1 MRIINKMKA
10 VLVIAASLFSLS
22 FAASVAQGNYFI
34 QAGDEFTAG
43 QEITSVPGV
52 TLVMP
57 KYEQKS
63 DTEKETGAA
72 TATSNYADADFV
84 ASTGGNG
91 GNPVL
96 TDGVWHGTT
105 YTFKVEKD
113 GFILAGVVLNANKTL
128 VIKKND
134 TEDVLSTAKYNLPSA
149 AGGESQELDANS
161 QVAAKAYGV
170 VSFPVAAGNT
180 YNIHCNGSKMGFF
193 GFKFTEE
200 ELLAEE
206 EESDFLPTSELKFD
220 GATVLSFSNM
230 GLYGSAGTKANKI
243 VGAEDT
249 EAEDYAIQAAN
260 ASLMLETAPNVL
272 VNGASVKAI
281 ALPAGEQVV
290 ISLPQGMLATKLS
303 IIAFANVY
311 DSTAT
316 YRPTYFSEIN
326 GKEYTPE
333 TIDTLKSYRNF
344 ENPDTFVVACGE
356 LEQLT
361 LTAAGEQVA
370 FVAIVEAVSNP
381 YKVVEIEGTELLRNG
396 DFETWKDGLA
406 TYWASVKTTASN
418 GAALTKTD
426 DAYEGDAAIQITNA
440 SGNKRLAYRELKL
453 KPGTYYFSFMA
464 KAVKGAKKMPSI
476 QYGFVPSVD
485 GKVGNYVYQDTKTV
499 SSPNKWI
506 QYIDTLVFEND
517 TVINLLV
524 MSKKNTAD
532 VLVDAASL
540 KTENGGLISYLETF
554 EYEDNVS
561 FYVYEG
567 TKDTISFSVAPFGG
581 NVALASSNAAVAS
594 AAINAS
600 AIIVSA
606 LAPGKAAITA
616 SLDGVTKT
624 INYDVLEIG
633 TGIETEQNVQGAK
646 GVELVGKSYTV
657 DAAYVLGEIEN
668 GYETFV
674 TNGNA
679 DNTLTVNVKK
689 GAHIKS
695 IKIEAGANDEGLAE
709 SAAPI
714 TITAISIDGGDNI
727 LMPAEAGAKP
737 LTVVTKVI
745 GVPAYPAMTTILE
758 AENVKDNITFWFD
771 NTNVKANKA
780 VTFKY
785 TIVYEIPEIKLT
797 VSADTIQVDQTAEI
811 TAEVTPASYIK
822 SRGYSVVYALA
833 SDYAATISGN
843 VVTGVNE
850 GVAPVFAYLVNGT
863 DTAAV
868 AFKQVVVVAKPLP
881 PTPPTPPTPEAE
893 VAWKNL
899 GVVDFEDATTYLDG
913 WTFSGKSAPAQVE
926 TEDGKHYLSNYAS
939 GGAGTMTYTVSN
951 AKYLAADVWKVVFEY
966 NLYTSNSKESRLE
979 VKGVNNDLI
988 FYATNPSWSTNKV
1001 TVFDA
1006 AGTEIGQ
1013 IDGVSQNRDT
1023 RGKSDCVAPAH
1034 IVTLEGQADGIYL
1047 TISALDGT
1055 DEIAKVK
1062 VQDYDHVSAIYQ
1074 GLGNQLSAAAFN
1086 DITFYQAGV
1095 PCTTDVLVVD
1105 FEDATSYLDGWS
1117 FSGKSAPAQVETA
1130 DGKHYLSNYA
1140 SGGAGTMTY
1149 TVSNAK
1155 FLAAEGWDLVF
1166 EYNLYTSNSKES
1178 RLEVKGVNN
1187 DVIFYA
1193 TNPSWSTNK
1202 VTVFDAAGTELGQ
1215 IDGVSQNRDTRG
1227 KSDCVAPAHKI
1238 ALRGQADG
1246 IYLTITALDG
1256 TEEIAK
1262 VKVQEFDH
1270 VSAIY
1275 QGLGNQL
1282 SAAAFNDMI
1291 FSIDDVATWGDAV
1304 VVDFEDA
1311 VTYLDGWTF
1320 SGKSAPA
1327 QVETADGKHYLS
1339 NYASGGA
1346 GTMTYTVSNNKVLTV
1361 DEWNLKFEYN
1371 LYTSNSKESR
1381 LEVKGVN
1388 NDVIF
1393 YATNPSWSTNKVTVF
1408 DAAGTELGQIDGV
1421 SQNRDTRGKSDCV
1434 APAHIINLHGQA
1446 DGIYLTITALDGTE
1460 EIAKVK
1466 VQEFDHVSAI
1476 YQGLGNQLSAAA
1488 FNDIVF
1494 SVLAAGESLEK
1505 PKFTITGNTA
1515 SSNLVEI
1522 KTADEGAEIFY
1533 SVNGKDTTAYT
1544 AGFRVY
1550 ETSEISA
1557 WTTKNTGSEII
1568 KSDAANVTVTAGVVP
1583 APKYEVIAV
1592 DGLERTIKLSDDS
1605 ARTNIFYG
1613 IGSAPSV
1620 AYAEPFKT
1628 TAADSIFVVAT
1639 LKDLYTETVFNSE
1652 TVNAGVLA
1660 GSWIKLDTVM
1670 FKRVHFDAKPNAT
1683 AADTAMEADY
1693 AAKELSAWQVYLDPD
1708 QTLCNPEKKISL
1720 IYVTSDHKDT
1730 TALGTYN
1737 AGDTVYH
1744 IPYGGVFATAHADG
1758 YADSYGHV
1766 FFRPAPKLD
1775 TVMWIDFDTIAIRMG
1790 QGTGT
1795 VTLSANDH
1803 FVANGVEM
1811 APVTMV
1817 DSVVDVRFGVQNG
1830 TNWLSRNA
1838 WGGGGLY
1845 QYNGGYRSFGVS
1857 GVQAHQLV
1865 LVEYSGA
1872 IASTS
1877 ANLEENSSMSD
1888 GNVHVYNCIEA
1899 GNVQF
1904 SVERYQVIKRI
1915 GVLNSSDVVM
1925 NPVFSIDRVN
1935 GNEHFVK
1942 IESTGSEDCP
1952 AYDYYYSYVTS
1963 DSLNSDYTLANN
1975 WPDTLGFTT
1984 SPATSIIDRDG
1995 NVIEVL
2001 SFDTAWVIKDVREY
2015 WTPWAKYE
2023 EPIGI
2028 TDTTVFRAYAWYQDL
2043 KSDVVIDTIAAGTPV
2058 QLARPV
2064 ITYVGSTETADL
2076 YQITVDNSGVI
2087 SQPKCQIWN
2096 NITGMVENGDTVAV
2110 DKDMYGWMLAQAG
2123 ADGYNW
2129 SECAFRYLDARESH
2143 NEPYTAFNW
2152 ANYASDTIMPASTAD
2167 FEIGAWARFTST
2179 TLRASGNVYFHK
2191 WMDQGFNSIVLPF
2204 VPAYVTDAEGNVLT
2218 EGEDYKI
2225 YNFTSKG
2232 NGNATADTD
2241 LETLLTGDL
2250 EKYRRTAR
2258 MNAYTGAYLYYT
2270 ENAGEV
2276 IFVSSKGVQFRANN
2290 TMSMAAR
2297 TEGWQVAINNTFKDQ
2312 ESTAAFYEVVANPAG
2327 MTGSALVRRDSGTV
2341 IAPFTAVLLV
2351 DTAFMNANDTVPL
2364 IYAHKGAAIDIYE
2377 AALANDAVEV
2387 KFSAQPVTY
2396 NVDTDEYEV
2405 VEGLNLTYT
2414 VEMFLVT
2421 EEGIQSLGTATA
2433 KNVEGANYTATIK
2446 GGEAGQ
2452 TVLITV
2458 TTSIQGSD
2466 VLITTLGEGATGIE
2480 TISDD
2485 AKFSDGP
2492 IYNINGMRVEKVQKG
2507 QNYIMNGK
2515 KFQVR

>member
-10 VLVIAASLFSLS
+10 VLVLAASLFSLS

-57 KYEQKS
+57 TYAQNE
-63 DTEKETGAA
+63 DTETPAQ
-72 TATSNYADADFV
+72 TAVASANWVDADFV
-84 ASTGGNG
+84 AYTPGNG
-91 GNPVL
+91 GNPKQIE
-96 TDGVWHGTT
+96 GVWHGTT
-105 YTFKVEKD
+105 YTFQVFKD
-113 GFILAGVVLNANKTL
+113 GYILAGVVLNGNKTL
-128 VIKKND
+128 VLQEDGND
-134 TEDVLSTAKYNLPSA
+134 ILSTAAYILPAA
-149 AGGESQELDANS
+149 AGGDPQVLDADS
-161 QVAAKAYGV
+161 RVAAKSQGV
-170 VSFPVAAGNT
+170 VSFAVKAGKT

-193 GFKFTEE
+193 GFKFSEE

-249 EAEDYAIQAAN
+249 EAEDYAIQVAN

-785 TIVYEIPEIKLT
+785 TIVYEIPEIELT
-797 VSADTIQVDQTAEI
+797 VSADTIQVDETATF
-811 TAEVTPASYIK
+811 TATVTPASYVT

-868 AFKQVVVVAKPLP
+868 AFKQVAVVAKPLP
-881 PTPPTPPTPEAE
+881 PTPPTPEADPEANIE
-893 VAWKNL
+893 WKKVWDNTFEDAASFADNTNANGFKSGNTGRFLIYQVEEGYTTGSHALSVAAVGNGSNGTTNTFTPVADFVTAIDAATDGYMFDFYYRPTAANNQTNSGININFTDDKVVALLNPVVSSDATVAVNGIAIEGAKVVNKEWNHIVIKALPTGTTVEITNVDGTETYLPATAVADTLVKFTGMTNPTRRYYGEFRFDDMTLYKAAVKTWKAAYTL
-899 GVVDFEDATTYLDG
+899 DFEDAATFADNTNANGFKSGNTGRFLIYQIEEGYKEGSHALDVAAVGNGSNGTTNNFTPTADFQAAIAANASQYRLDFYYRP
-913 WTFSGKSAPAQVE
+913 TAANNQTNSGININFKDGQTVALLNPVVSSDATVAVNGTTVE
-926 TEDGKHYLSNYAS
+926 GAKIVNKAWNHIYILGDGKTTIKAV
-939 GGAGTMTYTVSN
+939 A
-951 AKYLAADVWKVVFEY
+951 
-966 NLYTSNSKESRLE
+966 
-979 VKGVNNDLI
+979 VND
-988 FYATNPSWSTNKV
+988 
-1001 TVFDA
+1001 
-1006 AGTEIGQ
+1006 
-1013 IDGVSQNRDT
+1013 
-1023 RGKSDCVAPAH
+1023 
-1034 IVTLEGQADGIYL
+1034 
-1047 TISALDGT
+1047 DGT
-1055 DEIAKVK
+1055 DGEEVLPETVVADTVVVFSGMTNPTRRYYGDFRFDDFTLSKFSAGNDVAAPVLKVVKGYDYTSKFVEITA
-1062 VQDYDHVSAIYQ
+1062 DADAIYYTVNGGDETLYTGQ
-1074 GLGNQLSAAAFN
+1074 IQIFENS
-1086 DITFYQAGV
+1086 T
-1095 PCTTDVLVVD
+1095 VVAYAQKT
-1105 FEDATSYLDGWS
+1105 FEDEGLVKSLNASLD
-1117 FSGKSAPAQVETA
+1117 
-1130 DGKHYLSNYA
+1130 
-1140 SGGAGTMTY
+1140 
-1149 TVSNAK
+1149 
-1155 FLAAEGWDLVF
+1155 
-1166 EYNLYTSNSKES
+1166 
-1178 RLEVKGVNN
+1178 
-1187 DVIFYA
+1187 
-1193 TNPSWSTNK
+1193 
-1202 VTVFDAAGTELGQ
+1202 
-1215 IDGVSQNRDTRG
+1215 
-1227 KSDCVAPAHKI
+1227 
-1238 ALRGQADG
+1238 
-1246 IYLTITALDG
+1246 
-1256 TEEIAK
+1256 
-1262 VKVQEFDH
+1262 
-1270 VSAIY
+1270 
-1275 QGLGNQL
+1275 
-1282 SAAAFNDMI
+1282 
-1291 FSIDDVATWGDAV
+1291 
-1304 VVDFEDA
+1304 
-1311 VTYLDGWTF
+1311 
-1320 SGKSAPA
+1320 
-1327 QVETADGKHYLS
+1327 
-1339 NYASGGA
+1339 
-1346 GTMTYTVSNNKVLTV
+1346 
-1361 DEWNLKFEYN
+1361 
-1371 LYTSNSKESR
+1371 
-1381 LEVKGVN
+1381 
-1388 NDVIF
+1388 
-1393 YATNPSWSTNKVTVF
+1393 
-1408 DAAGTELGQIDGV
+1408 
-1421 SQNRDTRGKSDCV
+1421 
-1434 APAHIINLHGQA
+1434 
-1446 DGIYLTITALDGTE
+1446 
-1460 EIAKVK
+1460 
-1466 VQEFDHVSAI
+1466 
-1476 YQGLGNQLSAAA
+1476 
-1488 FNDIVF
+1488 
-1494 SVLAAGESLEK
+1494 
-1505 PKFTITGNTA
+1505 
-1515 SSNLVEI
+1515 
-1522 KTADEGAEIFY
+1522 
-1533 SVNGKDTTAYT
+1533 
-1544 AGFRVY
+1544 
-1550 ETSEISA
+1550 
-1557 WTTKNTGSEII
+1557 
-1568 KSDAANVTVTAGVVP
+1568 VTAGVIA
-1583 APKYEVIAV
+1583 APTYEITAV
-1592 DGLERTIKLSDDS
+1592 NGVNRTVKLADAVEGTTIYYTTDDWASQTTYTGEFVLSTASDLK
-1605 ARTNIFYG
+1605 
-1613 IGSAPSV
+1613 
-1620 AYAEPFKT
+1620 AYAAKV
-1628 TAADSIFVVAT
+1628 DSFST
-1639 LKDLYTETVFNSE
+1639 TVFNSD
-1652 TVNAGVLA
+1652 TLTQAIAAGEWV
-1660 GSWIKLDTVM
+1660 KLDTVM

-1693 AAKELSAWQVYLDPD
+1693 IAKELSAWQVYLDPD

-1790 QGTGT
+1790 QGTGA

-1952 AYDYYYSYVTS
+1952 AYDYFYSYVTS

-1984 SPATSIIDRDG
+1984 SPATSIVDRDG

-2129 SECAFRYLDARESH
+2129 SENAFRYLDARESH

-2204 VPAYVTDAEGNVLT
+2204 VPAYVTDAEGNVLN

-2250 EKYRRTAR
+2250 EKYRRTSR